1 MDSYLRNL
9 IVKKWKIKN
18 FSFTFLDILLAVCI
32 TGTGVMLRLAVI
44 DYTVT
49 DLAKKAAMLAELPLI
64 IWCMMIVFDYTG
76 SRLRA
81 FLTYAILAIY
91 PTVVANGALWGKG
104 SVCCTWFFI
113 LGLYM
118 YEREDMHRRFRAG
131 LGIICTGAGAVI
143 ALSQI
148 RLSTRS
154 LTLGW
159 PNLYEIIGKEMFV
172 ELYNQVSL
180 LVLAG
185 LLLTGIYVFVK
196 KGVKLTR
203 TLALQLFLFLAILIP
218 YLAPS
223 MPAWAGYTADI
234 GAFLYAMYRPE
245 KFYLP
250 MLHLIVSYS
259 AYANEINGTSKLPMV
274 LYAVILLVLLAD
286 VGRDIYRET
295 AK

>member
-9 IVKKWKIKN
+9 IVKKWTIKD
-18 FSFTFLDILLAVCI
+18 FSFSFLDLLLAVCI

-49 DLAKKAAMLAELPLI
+49 DWDKISAMILEFLLAV
-64 IWCMMIVFDYTG
+64 WGGMIVFAYTG
-76 SRLRA
+76 ARIRA
-81 FLTYAILAIY
+81 FLTYAVLVIY
-91 PTVVANGALWGKG
+91 PTIIANGALWNRG
-104 SVCCTWFFI
+104 SVFYAFFFLI
-113 LGLYM
+113 SLYLLAKG
-118 YEREDMHRRFRAG
+118 EGFRAG
-131 LGIICTGAGAVI
+131 ISAVAGALI
-143 ALSQI
+143 ALSRM

-159 PNLYEIIGKEMFV
+159 PNIYEIIGKEMFV

-185 LLLTGIYVFVK
+185 ILATGIYCFVK
-196 KGVKLTR
+196 NKVRITR
-203 TLALQLFLFLAILIP
+203 DLALRIFLFLSLLIP

-234 GAFLYAMYRPE
+234 AALLYAMRWPK

-259 AYANEINGTSKLPMV
+259 AYANVINGATKLPMV

-286 VGRDIYRET
+286 VGRDVYRE
-295 AK
+295 AAGE